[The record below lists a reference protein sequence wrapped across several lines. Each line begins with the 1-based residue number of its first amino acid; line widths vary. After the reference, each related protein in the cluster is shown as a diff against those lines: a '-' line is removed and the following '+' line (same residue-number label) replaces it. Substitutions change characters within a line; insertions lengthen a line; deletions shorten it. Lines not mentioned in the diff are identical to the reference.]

1 MTPFCLRWISLQVNR
16 LETDRVEGIEQS
28 VAHPAQRRAVQ
39 TAREG
44 ESMGKDEWKSQELR
58 CKEKGTEAGYEYGHS
73 RGDQL

>member
-28 VAHPAQRRAVQ
+28 VVHPAQRRAVQ

-44 ESMGKDEWKSQELR
+44 DSMGKDEWKS
-58 CKEKGTEAGYEYGHS
+58 
-73 RGDQL
+73 